1 MSTTTPTTLHA
12 VPHPGLPTDLTGAPA
27 AIYTELAKPAAADGI
42 TATELALAA
51 GLGRSTTGKALTT
64 LEEHHLAIRTPG
76 GYDAGRRVPDLW
88 HIAPATQTSAEPAD
102 TEPDTTQE
110 PAPTDDPA
118 LAAEAVPNENTADT
132 PEPSTATEEAATPPQ
147 PAADSLP
154 QSEPPADGPTTE
166 PPLTETSATDEAATN
181 HETTDVPKEPTAAPH
196 LTDDS
201 TFQPEPPANPTVTD
215 EPTAPGTPI
224 EPKTTQQPHTTAS
237 PAPSPVQPQLTET
250 GRLAPGGLRQMTF
263 DHLQAHPD
271 EAFTATRISRA
282 INRSSGA
289 IANALVTLT
298 RQGLTEQVTDQPRT
312 YRLKKTETNN

>member
-1 MSTTTPTTLHA
+1 MSNTTPTTPHA
-12 VPHPGLPTDLTGAPA
+12 VPDPKLPADLTGAPA

-51 GLGRSTTGKALTT
+51 GIGRSTTGKALTI

-88 HIAPATQTSAEPAD
+88 HIAPAPQTSTEPAD

-110 PAPTDDPA
+110 PGPADDPA
-118 LAAEAVPNENTADT
+118 PATEPAPDENKADT
-132 PEPSTATEEAATPPQ
+132 PEPSTAPEEAATPPQ
-147 PAADSLP
+147 PATDNLP
-154 QSEPPADGPTTE
+154 QSEPPADGHATE
-166 PPLTETSATDEAATN
+166 PTSTETSATNEAASDN
-181 HETTDVPKEPTAAPH
+181 QATDVPKEPTAAPH
-196 LTDDS
+196 PTDDS
-201 TFQPEPPANPTVTD
+201 TSQPKPPANPTVTD

-237 PAPSPVQPQLTET
+237 PTPAPTQPQTTET